1 MSEQI
6 HIAFV
11 KTLWGVTEQMG
22 NGPSGYD
29 SLFSRIKKDGF
40 DAVETPIS
48 LVADKEKFAEAKP
61 ASPRGRF
68 FSGAEEEWI
77 EVHRDDDHGLSSK
90 IEDHIVPFKRLIE
103 HTESFL

>member
-29 SLFSRIKKDGF
+29 SLFARIKKDGF

-61 ASPRGRF
+61 SLFSRSILSRRSPR
-68 FSGAEEEWI
+68 
-77 EVHRDDDHGLSSK
+77 LK
-90 IEDHIVPFKRLIE
+90 I
-103 HTESFL
+103 TSFPSNG